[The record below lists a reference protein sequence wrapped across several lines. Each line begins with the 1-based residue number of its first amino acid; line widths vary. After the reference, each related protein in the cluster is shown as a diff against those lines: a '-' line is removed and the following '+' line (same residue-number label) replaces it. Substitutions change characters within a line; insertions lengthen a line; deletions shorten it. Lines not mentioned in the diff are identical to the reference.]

1 MLFFITMKLS
11 HFSLL
16 RNLMRVSLWQ
26 SDIPYHVDIMRTNHQ
41 MREQRLKPRRFLSA
55 MAAALLPFIL
65 IADAAA
71 QAQLF
76 IHPTLVMFSGTHR
89 NDVVHVVNQ
98 GDATGVFELEWR
110 DSAMTPDGG
119 LAESDSD
126 APWSLQ
132 PLARFSPR
140 RVTLRPGETQL
151 VRIALRPARDVAE
164 GEYYSHLRVVTMEDD
179 LEAAVS
185 DGTTGDE
192 AITIEARTAIAI
204 PVVWR
209 NSDALPRATIESAS
223 LDPDRNVLV
232 VELRRLGK
240 LSTRGYL
247 HVVTEEGAGF
257 RAVADPVPL
266 VIYPSAE
273 RRTAVIPLKAA
284 KGSPAAR
291 MQVIYTADPEMDST
305 SSAYATFSVRH

>member
-1 MLFFITMKLS
+1 MHTNRQ
-11 HFSLL
+11 L
-16 RNLMRVSLWQ
+16 RGHR
-26 SDIPYHVDIMRTNHQ
+26 P
-41 MREQRLKPRRFLSA
+41 KPRRCLA
-55 MAAALLPFIL
+55 VVAAALLPLIP

-76 IHPTLVMFSGTHR
+76 VHPTLVMFSGTHR

-119 LAESDSD
+119 LAAAGSD

-151 VRIALRPARDVAE
+151 VRIALRPTRDVAE
-164 GEYYSHLRVVTMEDD
+164 GEYYSHLRVVTMEDN
-179 LEAAVS
+179 LEAALS
-185 DGTTGDE
+185 AGNTGDE
-192 AITIEARTAIAI
+192 AITVKARTAIAI

-209 NSDALPRATIESAS
+209 NSDALPQATIESAS
-223 LDPDRNVLV
+223 LDPGRNLLV
-232 VELRRLGK
+232 VELRRLGM

-247 HVVTEEGAGF
+247 HVVTTEGNGV
-257 RAVADPVPL
+257 RAVTDPVPM

-273 RRTAVIPLKAA
+273 RRTAIIPLVVAE
-284 KGSPAAR
+284 GGTTAR

-305 SSAYATFSVRH
+305 SSAYSTFTIRR

>member
-1 MLFFITMKLS
+1 
-11 HFSLL
+11 
-16 RNLMRVSLWQ
+16 MRVSLRRR
-26 SDIPYHVDIMRTNHQ
+26 DIPYHVRIMHTNRQLRGH
-41 MREQRLKPRRFLSA
+41 RLKPRRFLSA
-55 MAAALLPFIL
+55 VAAALLPFSP
-65 IADAAA
+65 IAEAAA

-76 IHPTLVMFSGTHR
+76 VHPTLVMFSATHR

-119 LAESDSD
+119 LAAAGSD

-151 VRIALRPARDVAE
+151 VRIALRPTRDVAE
-164 GEYYSHLRVVTMEDD
+164 GEYYSHLRVVTMEDN

-185 DGTTGDE
+185 AGNTGDA
-192 AITIEARTAIAI
+192 AITVKARTAIAI

-209 NSDALPRATIESAS
+209 NSDALPQATIESAS

-247 HVVTEEGAGF
+247 HVVTTEGNGV
-257 RAVADPVPL
+257 RAVAAPVPM

-273 RRTAVIPLKAA
+273 RRTAIIPLVVAED
-284 KGSPAAR
+284 GTTAR
-291 MQVIYTADPEMDST
+291 MQVIYTAGPEMDST
-305 SSAYATFSVRH
+305 SITYATFTIRR